1 MNIRVLSDQANYE
14 LKGIPLETNTGP
26 ATKHELE
33 NSGRIIYE
41 YPTCFIQPPV
51 LYQPTYFP
59 LSSMKVFHERLY
71 EQIPSWLLTT
81 TQEKKI
87 LKHKPYPT
95 DDVKFDDDDGHY
107 IVIPNTDLTPQYKI
121 IKLLG
126 QVIQC
131 YDRLKRDYCAIKI
144 IRAIQKYRDASM
156 IELRVLRTLSE
167 NDPNNINKCIH
178 MRDCFDYRNHICI
191 VMGLLGMSVFDF
203 LKSNGFIPFP
213 ASHIQ
218 HFAYQLF
225 TILHDLN
232 LIHTDLKPENILLVH
247 AGFRTI
253 PYTKKAGLKVK
264 RLLNNTEIR
273 LIDFGSATFE
283 DEYHSSVVSTRHY
296 RAPEIILGMGW
307 SYPCDIWSIGCI
319 LIEFFTGEA
328 LFQTHDNLEHLSMME
343 IICGKLEPKFIRQ
356 SSKTAQKYFR
366 HSGKLDYP
374 NKDTSPS
381 SRKFV
386 KAMRPLTE
394 IVPST
399 TILNSHFLDL
409 LTKIFTYDP
418 NKRITAKEAL
428 SHPYFFT
435 PITQDDNAKKTYPP
449 QTIAKIFS
457 LAFTDPATK
466 ISSSALTLC
475 SEYIRIFCKE
485 AIWRAATSKRQLTLD
500 FS

>member
-1 MNIRVLSDQANYE
+1 MTGQIPGGYGLTESRVSAH
-14 LKGIPLETNTGP
+14 G
-26 ATKHELE
+26 
-33 NSGRIIYE
+33 
-41 YPTCFIQPPV
+41 YPTFFPSAPV
-51 LYQPTYFP
+51 FYQPTYPP
-59 LSSMKVFHERLY
+59 LRPVDMTRNGFN
-71 EQIPSWLLTT
+71 EQRVPPWLDQRPMSSWLL
-81 TQEKKI
+81 QAPLKKQT
-87 LKHKPYPT
+87 LKNKEVYVKLIKDPYPT
-95 DDVKFDDDDGHY
+95 DGVKFDDDDGHY
-107 IVIPNTDLTPQYKI
+107 IVIPNTDLTPRYKI
-121 IKLLG
+121 MKTLG
-126 QVIQC
+126 QGTFGKVIQC
-131 YDRLKRDYCAIKI
+131 YDRLKKDYCAIKV

-167 NDPNNINKCIH
+167 NDPENLNKCIH
-178 MRDCFDYRNHICI
+178 MIDCFDYRNHICI
-191 VMGLLGMSVFDF
+191 VMGLLGISVFDF
-203 LKSNGFIPFP
+203 LKSNNFIPFP
-213 ASHIQ
+213 PSHIQ

-225 TILHDLN
+225 TSVAFLHDLK

-247 AGFRTI
+247 SGFRNV
-253 PYTKKAGLKVK
+253 PYTKKSGIKTK
-264 RLLNNTEIR
+264 RLLNSTEIR

-283 DEYHSSVVSTRHY
+283 DEYHSSIVSTRHY

-386 KAMRPLTE
+386 KAMRSLGE

-399 TILNSHFLDL
+399 SALNTHFLDL

-435 PITQDDNAKKTYPP
+435 PVTCDDH
-449 QTIAKIFS
+449 I
-457 LAFTDPATK
+457 
-466 ISSSALTLC
+466 
-475 SEYIRIFCKE
+475 
-485 AIWRAATSKRQLTLD
+485 
-500 FS
+500 